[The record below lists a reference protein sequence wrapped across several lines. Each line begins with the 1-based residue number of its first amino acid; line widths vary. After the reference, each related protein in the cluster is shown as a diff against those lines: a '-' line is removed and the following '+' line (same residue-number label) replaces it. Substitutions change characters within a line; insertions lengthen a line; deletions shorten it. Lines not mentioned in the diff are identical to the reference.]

1 MPTKRLAAPSIAY
14 AFCNQQS
21 KQVFV
26 KENKKKTTKK
36 NKKKEKNEKKKKS
49 KSGKSLRYMDEVFSR
64 LMTFHH
70 LNVATYI

>member
-36 NKKKEKNEKKKKS
+36 KKKKS

>member
-26 KENKKKTTKK
+26 KENKKKQQKKTKK
-36 NKKKEKNEKKKKS
+36 KKKMKKKKS

>member
-36 NKKKEKNEKKKKS
+36 NKKKEKNEKKKN
-49 KSGKSLRYMDEVFSR
+49 
-64 LMTFHH
+64 
-70 LNVATYI
+70 LNLENP